1 MGPRGRANVAASVL
15 YCAVSPKNDYQPDSA
30 PGHRQTFHM
39 GMLTSAKRIFIT
51 PLAVPGVGRLLRPAI
66 DSTVSLFMMHRF
78 DSPDLRVSGHP
89 PQALAR
95 GLAYL

>member
-1 MGPRGRANVAASVL
+1 
-15 YCAVSPKNDYQPDSA
+15 
-30 PGHRQTFHM
+30 M

-89 PQALAR
+89 PRALAR
-95 GLAYL
+95 GLAYLRKERFELVSLADLAAGRTIGRKRPQIVFTVDDGYTD